1 MVASQ
6 ALKEVIWQGRNH
18 ALHWEEGNPHAP
30 VQRCLDMLAT
40 DFGPHLTG
48 YRTKNLAFEIIE
60 ALGWTSFDAFR
71 NDLLTL

>member
-1 MVASQ
+1 
-6 ALKEVIWQGRNH
+6 
-18 ALHWEEGNPHAP
+18 
-30 VQRCLDMLAT
+30 MLAT